1 MGDERDGALTVRAAQ
16 ARERNHPA
24 PPRAKVRQMTRFSI
38 RHETRYDYARP
49 VGFGP
54 HRLLLRPRDSH
65 AIRLI
70 DAHLTLSSP
79 GETRWTFDAYGNC
92 LCHYTPQGEA
102 LSLSIVSDLVLER
115 YPAPLNLFPVRD
127 PRTAT
132 PVDYSLAD
140 RTVLAPYIAPATA
153 GADDLMAWLRRQI
166 GPVGEPAM
174 DFLLRLTWVIR
185 QGFVY
190 QARDAEGVQAPE
202 ETLRLGSGSCRDLAW
217 LMVEALRHL
226 GYAARFVTGYLY
238 SPGHSGVRGAGA
250 THAWVQVFLPDLGW
264 LEFDPTN
271 GVAESSD
278 LIPVAVA
285 RTPAEAAPISGIVR
299 GAPGSSRLTVAV
311 DVQLADARPNA
322 A

>member
-1 MGDERDGALTVRAAQ
+1 
-16 ARERNHPA
+16 
-24 PPRAKVRQMTRFSI
+24 
-38 RHETRYDYARP
+38 
-49 VGFGP
+49 
-54 HRLLLRPRDSH
+54 
-65 AIRLI
+65 
-70 DAHLTLSSP
+70 
-79 GETRWTFDAYGNC
+79 
-92 LCHYTPQGEA
+92 
-102 LSLSIVSDLVLER
+102 
-115 YPAPLNLFPVRD
+115 
-127 PRTAT
+127 
-132 PVDYSLAD
+132 
-140 RTVLAPYIAPATA
+140 VLAPYIAPATA

>member
-1 MGDERDGALTVRAAQ
+1 
-16 ARERNHPA
+16 
-24 PPRAKVRQMTRFSI
+24 MTRFSI
-38 RHETRYDYARP
+38 RHETRYDYERP
-49 VGFGP
+49 VTFGP

-65 AIRLI
+65 AIRLVT
-70 DAHLTLSSP
+70 AHLTVSPP
-79 GETRWTFDAYGNC
+79 GETRWTLDAYGNC
-92 LCHYTPQGEA
+92 LCHFTPRGEA
-102 LSLSIVSDLVLER
+102 QRLSIVSDLTLER
-115 YPAPLNLFPVRD
+115 YPAPLDLFPVRD

-140 RTVLAPYIAPATA
+140 RAVLAPYIAPATA
-153 GADDLMAWLRRQI
+153 GSEGLMTWLRGQI

-185 QGFVY
+185 QSFFY
-190 QARDAEGVQAPE
+190 QIRTEEGVQAPE

-238 SPGHSGVRGAGA
+238 SPAHADIRGAGA
-250 THAWVQVFLPDLGW
+250 THAWAQVFLPDLGW

-285 RTPAEAAPISGIVR
+285 RTPAEAAPISGLLR
-299 GAPGSSRLTVAV
+299 GQPGNSRLTVLV
-311 DVQLADARPNA
+311 DVQLADARPDA